1 MSSTDNLSA
10 LRERNK
16 DLLMQLRNQTKT
28 LQNITRTSSGLAGTG
43 GGGGELDEVNETSAE
58 LLTLVDKNGGPARAA
73 LGQAIVHLKEN
84 RSSANDQTTSKVKKI
99 TTHRK
104 NSTPFQSKVAKHTPA
119 PAQSTGLKNRGNKSH
134 SKPLDSRKLSAQ
146 SILLDHDIERG
157 EQISRL
163 TFQSPELEQLSISD
177 RHNVQP
183 LLGYDWIA
191 GVLEVE
197 SSLTEHS
204 EDFFNELRAFRQVN
218 KDDCVHS
225 PLAGFFEEAH
235 STLPLFRDKEET
247 QPDKD
252 THQCTFCYRINS
264 RLFATPIDPQE
275 SCPVC
280 KTPKSS
286 HPHTTAEPAYI
297 RVSIPHSTL
306 LPAYKYKAHRRCS
319 FDPSDSLGLP
329 SHCLSGWSN
338 TGQSDVPCAS
348 NLDLRSCL
356 ITETPT
362 GLPSAQPLGH
372 HLDLSVSRVS
382 GSHRSDQLLDL
393 SRLARYSFQHLS
405 TSCKPRNTS

>member
-28 LQNITRTSSGLAGTG
+28 LQNITRTPGLAGTW
-43 GGGGELDEVNETSAE
+43 GGGELDEVKVNETPAE
-58 LLTLVDKNGGPARAA
+58 LVTLDKNRGPAKAV

-84 RSSANDQTTSKVKKI
+84 RASANDQPTSK
-99 TTHRK
+99 
-104 NSTPFQSKVAKHTPA
+104 
-119 PAQSTGLKNRGNKSH
+119 GLLKNRGNKSH

-146 SILLDHDIERG
+146 SILLDHNRER
-157 EQISRL
+157 EESISQV
-163 TFQSPELEQLSISD
+163 TFQSRELEQQSISD

-191 GVLEVE
+191 GVLDVE
-197 SSLTEHS
+197 SSLTERS
-204 EDFFNELRAFRQVN
+204 EDFFNELHSFRQVN
-218 KDDCVHS
+218 KDDCVRS
-225 PLAGFFEEAH
+225 PLAGFSEEDH
-235 STLPLFRDKEET
+235 SALPLFRDKEET

-264 RLFATPIDPQE
+264 RLFATPIDSQE
-275 SCPVC
+275 SCRVC
-280 KTPKSS
+280 KTPKTR
-286 HPHTTAEPAYI
+286 HPHTNAEPAYI

-319 FDPSDSLGLP
+319 FNPSDSLGLP

-338 TGQSDVPCAS
+338 TGQSDVPQAS

-362 GLPSAQPLGH
+362 GLPSGQPLDH

-382 GSHRSDQLLDL
+382 TSHRSDQLLDL

-405 TSCKPRNTS
+405 TSCKPRNTT